1 MSFNKNRGGRVLAKG
16 NRNVRNNRKKST
28 GKFRPLVSLIIII
41 LLIVLAFYLLE
52 KIRKPVVEKPAEKPP
67 VVVHKVPPAKVPEI
81 PPVKIVKPHVIQK
94 HYTTAAKLPHPVRP
108 PERITP
114 IGQGTVAIIID
125 DMGSSMQ
132 EVKSLMAIN
141 APLTFSIIPGL
152 GKGREV
158 AEAAHSRNY
167 EVMLHMPMEPK
178 DYPQRRLEKNGL
190 LMAES
195 DEEIDRQV
203 NEYLKVIPYTVGA
216 NNHMG
221 SRFTENEPKMQ
232 DVLQVLKGRGMFF
245 IDSVT
250 TPHSVGL
257 KLAREMGVRTAA
269 RNVFLDNVQ
278 DVAAI
283 RKQIQQL
290 AQLAVKR
297 GSAIGICHPHPA
309 TIQALAE
316 ELPVLQKAGIKFVY
330 ASELVK

>member
-1 MSFNKNRGGRVLAKG
+1 MAKAS
-16 NRNVRNNRKKST
+16 RNVRNNRKKSA
-28 GKFRPLVSLIIII
+28 GKLRPLVSLIIII
-41 LLIVLAFYLLE
+41 VLILLAFYLLE
-52 KIRKPVVEKPAEKPP
+52 KIRKPITEKPP
-67 VVVHKVPPAKVPEI
+67 VKPPISVHKEPSASVPPNQPVSETPEK
-81 PPVKIVKPHVIQK
+81 PVTIVKPHTLQK
-94 HYTTAAKLPHPVRP
+94 HYTTATKLPPPVKRP
-108 PERITP
+108 EMITP
-114 IGQGTVAIIID
+114 LLGQGTVAIIID

-132 EVKSLMAIN
+132 EAKSLMAIS

-152 GKGREV
+152 GKDREV
-158 AEAAHSRNY
+158 AEAAHARNH

-190 LMAES
+190 LMTDS
-195 DEEIDRQV
+195 DDEINKQV
-203 NEYLKVIPYTVGA
+203 NEYLRVIPYAVGA

-232 DVLQVLKGRGMFF
+232 DVLQILKGRGLFF

-257 KLAREMGVRTAA
+257 KLAREMGVKTAA

-290 AQLAVKR
+290 ARLAVKR
-297 GSAIGICHPHPA
+297 GSAIGICHPHRA

-316 ELPVLQKAGIKFVY
+316 ELPVLQKAGIMFVY
-330 ASELVK
+330 ASELVR